1 MALALA
7 ITGMQP
13 SEKMLEQL
21 TEEAKRTTLILTKDE
36 RDFIDLMRNEGKEP
50 GIKQLFSKMLDI
62 YRKMMIYDW
71 HFPGEYYCGISRV
84 ALVNA
89 EILSILIQNM
99 PKETWRD
106 VGKKIGEILKV
117 SMETTIGVDASKQEN
132 WEKVFERL
140 SIQGFGHFS
149 LKDKYL
155 LIKAPFLNDA
165 LLLEGVLEG
174 IFSVKLETKNFVPPL
189 VFEIKTP
196 V

>member
-1 MALALA
+1 M
-7 ITGMQP
+7 
-13 SEKMLEQL
+13 
-21 TEEAKRTTLILTKDE
+21 RT
-36 RDFIDLMRNEGKEP
+36 EGKES

-84 ALVNA
+84 ALVNV

-99 PKETWRD
+99 PKETWHD
-106 VGKKIGEILKV
+106 TGKKIGEVLKV
-117 SMETTIGVDASKQEN
+117 SMETTIGVDVSKQEN
-132 WEKVFERL
+132 WTMAFERL
-140 SIQGFGHFS
+140 SVQGFGYFS

-155 LIKAPFLNDA
+155 LVKAPFLNDA
-165 LLLEGVLEG
+165 LILEGILEG
-174 IFSVKLETKNFVPPL
+174 IFDLELETKNFVSPL

>member
-1 MALALA
+1 
-7 ITGMQP
+7 MQP

-71 HFPGEYYCGISRV
+71 CFPGEYYCGISRV
-84 ALVNA
+84 ALVNV
-89 EILSILIQNM
+89 EILNILIQNM

-106 VGKKIGEILKV
+106 TGKKIGEILKV

-132 WEKVFERL
+132 WAKVFERL
-140 SIQGFGHFS
+140 SVQGFGHFS
-149 LKDKYL
+149 LKDKYV
-155 LIKAPFLNDA
+155 LIRAPFLNEA
-165 LLLEGVLEG
+165 LILEGMLES
-174 IFSVKLETKNFVPPL
+174 IFDIKLETKNFVPPL
-189 VFEIKTP
+189 VFEIKAP